1 MSFFDYSVAPF
12 RRKLNYLD
20 LDPQPKFWPV
30 SWSIGQ
36 YQFYST
42 LYTSL
47 DLAFLLWGL
56 LLIPMFVTP
65 QFFAVSWKVQA
76 VLWSGLS
83 LIGLAAM
90 VHLAQD
96 WVKIKGVSWTLGW
109 WVILIFVGLFLTDLG
124 IFLAWSGV
132 LANLCSLWLGLIALG
147 YGFTG
152 LVVHSRAMIAMGF
165 VHLGA
170 ILVLPY
176 VGVWQFLF
184 TGGVM
189 EFSLILLAEF
199 RWDIYLHTS
208 RNND

>member
-12 RRKLNYLD
+12 RRKSNNLA
-20 LDPQPKFWPV
+20 LDPQQKILPV

-36 YQFYST
+36 HQFSST
-42 LYTSL
+42 FYTSL
-47 DLAFLLWGL
+47 DLACILWGL

-65 QFFAVSWKVQA
+65 QFFSVSWKVQA
-76 VLWSGLS
+76 GLWSALS

-96 WVKIKGVSWTLGW
+96 WVKIKRVSWALGC

-152 LVVHSRAMIAMGF
+152 LVVHSRAMIVIGF

-189 EFSLILLAEF
+189 DFSLILLAEF
-199 RWDIYLHTS
+199 RWDILPSYMKK
-208 RNND
+208 